1 MNKMSISKV
10 ETIISKN
17 TFRELEALTKL
28 SYWKKV

>member
-1 MNKMSISKV
+1 MSIPEV

-17 TFRELEALTKL
+17 TYRQLEALTKL